1 MSQMPEGDDDYFDA
15 MAMDEYEDG
24 QLDGTAGP
32 SYHPQS
38 SYMREGSSHHGHHG
52 GYDESFFPSP
62 THPHH
67 KGGAHHRQNQQ
78 GDKTVDQDF
87 FNDFPDDFDDE
98 DLK

>member
-1 MSQMPEGDDDYFDA
+1 MSQMPEGDDDYFDP

-52 GYDESFFPSP
+52 GYEESFFPSP
-62 THPHH
+62 HPHH

-87 FNDFPDDFDDE
+87 FNDFPDDFDDD

>member
-1 MSQMPEGDDDYFDA
+1 

-87 FNDFPDDFDDE
+87 FNGNKLNFELITFFCWVFN
-98 DLK
+98 LFYNSN